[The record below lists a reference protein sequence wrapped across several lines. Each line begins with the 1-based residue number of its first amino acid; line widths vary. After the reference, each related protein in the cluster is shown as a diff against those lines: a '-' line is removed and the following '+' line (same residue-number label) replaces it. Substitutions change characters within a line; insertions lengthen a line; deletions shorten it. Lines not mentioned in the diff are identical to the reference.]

1 MFIIAEK
8 LTLNPDA
15 LSWFTSIP
23 SESTISRVP
32 LARSNV
38 PLSTDGGFMLGT
50 NAETCSAELGLM
62 GTLFAVLIS
71 LIKLEPSE
79 RKVFRL
85 LVAR

>member
-8 LTLNPDA
+8 LTLNPVA

-23 SESTISRVP
+23 SDSTISRVP
-32 LARSNV
+32 LSRSNV

-50 NAETCSAELGLM
+50 NAETCSAELGLI
-62 GTLFAVLIS
+62 GTLYTVFIS
-71 LIKLEPSE
+71 LMKFEPTD
-79 RKVFRL
+79 RKVFRM